1 MSSQTLSV
9 KLPDSV
15 HFPDGV
21 DGEDLVRHLIA
32 WYFYSCGNSQFAIE
46 LTGESPL
53 ELETKLLRLG
63 FSSKWLSRMDSESI
77 QKRVEAM
84 DIVKEADALAEQRR
98 KAGWKEEDFKQDF
111 LRVQREIA
119 GILMQKENAKGE

>member
-9 KLPDSV
+9 RLPDSI

-21 DGEDLVRHLIA
+21 DVEDLVRHLIA
-32 WYFYSCGNSQFAIE
+32 WYFYSCGNNEFALK

-53 ELETKLLRLG
+53 ELENKLLKLG
-63 FSSKWLSRMDSESI
+63 FSSQWISRMDSESI
-77 QKRVEAM
+77 RNRVEAM
-84 DIVKEADALAEQRR
+84 DIVKEADDLAEQRV
-98 KAGWKEEDFKQDF
+98 KAGWKEDDFKKDF

-119 GILMQKENAKGE
+119 GILMQREHGKGE